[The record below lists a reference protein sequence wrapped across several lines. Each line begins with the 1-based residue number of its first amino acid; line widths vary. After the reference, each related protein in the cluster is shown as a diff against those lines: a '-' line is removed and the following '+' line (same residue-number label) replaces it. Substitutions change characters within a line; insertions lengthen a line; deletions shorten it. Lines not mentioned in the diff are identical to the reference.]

1 MVTSTTSSSDGK
13 TRQLPELLTTAW
25 QDRRVG
31 LALAIGFAVLAGLII
46 GLAMPR
52 GPATALQ
59 ALFVLAVCLAAGLAA
74 GLVLRSRWA
83 ILLAPIAH
91 LVVIELFHLGLAG
104 PTVGAVRLDE
114 TFGIIALVVG
124 RGFYFLLGLVP
135 MALGASLGATL
146 ARRLS
151 GVSVPAKGNVARLA
165 KLASAAL
172 VVAVAAFLV
181 LLAVMI
187 VLPASTPAIVGA
199 DGKQVPGSIAEVTTV
214 KINGQDQGLLMRGHS
229 TDNPVLLY
237 LAGGPGQSD
246 LAFPRALFTELEE
259 NFTVVSWDQ
268 PGQGKSY
275 AGFEPSSK
283 LTFDRAIADTI
294 EVTNYLRDRFGQ
306 DKIYLM
312 GESYG
317 TILGVKTVQ
326 QRPDLYYA
334 YIGSGQMVNPKET
347 DRRLYNDMLDLANRT
362 GNDAMA
368 AKMRAYG
375 EPPYKD
381 VYAYTYVAS
390 YYDAL
395 GSEYTPPAEYS
406 ERGAAS
412 GVGLFGI
419 MASEYTLV
427 EKANVLRGLFD
438 VFSVLYPQLQDIDFR
453 RDATKLDVPVY
464 VLDAEHE
471 LAARRDLANEW
482 YNLVE
487 APKKQIFPLKNA
499 GHAGAFE
506 EFREFTRIMNEV
518 VLPETYPGR

>member
-1 MVTSTTSSSDGK
+1 M
-13 TRQLPELLTTAW
+13 
-25 QDRRVG
+25 
-31 LALAIGFAVLAGLII
+31 
-46 GLAMPR
+46 
-52 GPATALQ
+52 
-59 ALFVLAVCLAAGLAA
+59 AVCLAAGLAA

-83 ILLAPIAH
+83 ILLAPVAH
-91 LVVIELFHLGLAG
+91 VIVIEMFRLGLAG
-104 PTVGAVRLDE
+104 PTVGAIRLDE
-114 TFGIIALVVG
+114 TFGIIALIVG
-124 RGFYFLLGLVP
+124 RGFYAVLSLVP
-135 MALGASLGATL
+135 IALGASLGAML

-165 KLASAAL
+165 KLGSAAL

-187 VLPASTPAIVGA
+187 VLPASTPAIAGT
-199 DGKQVPGSIAEVTTV
+199 DGKPVPGSIAEVTTV
-214 KINGQDQGLLMRGHS
+214 RIDGQDQGMLIRGHS

-246 LAFPRALFTELEE
+246 LAFPRALFTELEQ
-259 NFTVVSWDQ
+259 NFTVVCWDQ
-268 PGQGKSY
+268 PGEGKSY
-275 AGFEPSSK
+275 AGFEPSSA

-306 DKIYLM
+306 DKIYIM

-334 YIGSGQMVNPKET
+334 YIGSGQMVNPRET
-347 DRRLYNDMLDLANRT
+347 DRRLYNDMLNLANST
-362 GNDAMA
+362 GDDAMA
-368 AKMRAYG
+368 AKMHAYG
-375 EPPYKD
+375 EPPYRD

-395 GSEYTPPAEYS
+395 GSEYTPPAEYD
-406 ERGAAS
+406 ERGSAS
-412 GVGLFGI
+412 GVGLFGV

-427 EKANVLRGLFD
+427 EKVNVLRGLFD
-438 VFSVLYPQLQDIDFR
+438 VFSVMYPQLQDIDFR
-453 RDATKLDVPVY
+453 KDATKLEVPVY

-471 LAARRDLANEW
+471 LAARRDLATEW
-482 YNLVE
+482 YNLVD
-487 APKKQIFPLKNA
+487 APKKQLFPLKNA